1 MTTLADHTSSE
12 FVKMLFIGSSGT
24 GKTGALISLV
34 EAGYKLRIID
44 LDNGLAAL
52 KNFIVQNCPEKLK
65 NVEYETRRD
74 KYKAGP
80 MGTRVVPPPKAYVES
95 CKLMDKW
102 TDGTDPNEWGS
113 EYVLVIDS
121 MTSLGQ
127 AAFEWAKALEPT
139 VKDPRQWYFTAQN
152 AIQNTVA
159 GLTSDLTRTN
169 VIIISHI
176 DLVEDKAGM
185 IKGFASTI
193 GKALGPKIPLYF
205 DTLLLMESMGSG
217 TSVRRTIKT
226 TPTGLIDVK
235 NPAPMR
241 IDATYPLETGL
252 AEIFEK
258 LKGE

>member
-1 MTTLADHTSSE
+1 MPSLDNHASSE

-52 KNFIVQNCPEKLK
+52 KNFIAEKFPEKLK
-65 NVEYETRRD
+65 TVQYETRRD
-74 KYKAGP
+74 IYKAGP
-80 MGTRVVPPPKAYVES
+80 MGTRVVPPPRAYIEC

-102 TDGTDPNEWGS
+102 TDGSNPSEWGK
-113 EYVLVIDS
+113 EYVLVLDS
-121 MTSLGQ
+121 MTQLGR
-127 AAFEWAKALEPT
+127 AAFEWAKAL
-139 VKDPRQWYFTAQN
+139 DPMNKQPQNWYREAQN
-152 AIQNTVA
+152 AVSNTIA
-159 GLTSDLTRTN
+159 GLTSEVTKTN
-169 VIIISHI
+169 VIIISHVDI
-176 DLVEDKAGM
+176 IEDKSGV

-193 GKALGPKIPLYF
+193 GSALGPKIPTYF
-205 DTLLLMESMGSG
+205 DTFLLMESIGSG
-217 TSVRRTIKT
+217 SNVRRTIKT

-241 IDATYPLETGL
+241 IEATYPLETGL
-252 AEIFEK
+252 AKIFEK